1 MDIPSGPSYVGSMRP
16 IRIAALALTASFL
29 VLLAAP
35 AAGFPG
41 SNGDIVY
48 QRFYKGGSEIFSIDP
63 AGGEPDRLTSKK
75 IKSGDGIAAGS
86 PAYSPNGRRIVFAN
100 AVKRPGPGA
109 RRNNLFTMRADGSRP
124 RRLTRSDRH
133 QFAPAFTPDGRRVA
147 YTEGPDI
154 RTIGLDGTGG
164 VNLTAAL
171 PGFASTP
178 AFSPD
183 GSSIAFGYGS
193 GDSDIWVMG
202 ADGSAPTNLTETSED
217 SDYQPVF
224 SPDGRRIAFIST
236 RVDFEGDLYLMDADG
251 ANPQAIYTA
260 PPGVEVRDPA
270 FSPDGTRIVFSSR
283 RSSRA
288 GLDVFS
294 LDLASGVATAVPG
307 IRGTAYNP
315 DWGVLTP

>member
-1 MDIPSGPSYVGSMRP
+1 MR
-16 IRIAALALTASFL
+16 RTLIAAVALTASIATL
-29 VLLAAP
+29 GATP

-63 AGGEPDRLTSKK
+63 AGGEPERLTSKK
-75 IKSGDGIAAGS
+75 IKSGDDIAAGS
-86 PAYSPNGRRIVFAN
+86 PAYSPDGRRIVFVN

-133 QFAPAFTPDGRRVA
+133 QFAPAFTPDGTGVA

-154 RTIGLDGTGG
+154 RTIGLDGSGG
-164 VNLTAAL
+164 VNLTSGL

-183 GSSIAFGYGS
+183 GSSIAFGYGP

-202 ADGSAPTNLTETSED
+202 ADGSAPTNLTETSEG
-217 SDYQPVF
+217 SDYQPAF
-224 SPDGRRIAFIST
+224 SPDGARIAFIST
-236 RVDFEGDLYLMDADG
+236 RVDFEGDLYVMDADG
-251 ANPQAIYTA
+251 SNPQPVHTG

-307 IRGTAYNP
+307 IRGTAHNP
-315 DWGVLTP
+315 DWGVLAP